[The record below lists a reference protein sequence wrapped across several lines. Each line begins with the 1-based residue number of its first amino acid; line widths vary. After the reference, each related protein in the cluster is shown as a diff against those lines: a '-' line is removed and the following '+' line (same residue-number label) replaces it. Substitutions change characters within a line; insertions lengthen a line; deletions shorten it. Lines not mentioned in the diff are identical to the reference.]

1 METKFE
7 KLPGG
12 DPQVTITLTGGH
24 DIFRFAVNMLDDQV
38 EYHAEGR
45 RLLARLRKHM
55 GVKPFEDFALRLLT
69 EYRFRMLRPYFRAPK
84 ED

>member
-12 DPQVTITLTGGH
+12 DPRVTIVLTGAH
-24 DIFRFAVNMLDDQV
+24 DIFRFGVNMLDDQV
-38 EYHAEGR
+38 EYHREGR
-45 RLLARLRKHM
+45 RILAALRKHL
-55 GVKPFEDFALRLLT
+55 GVKAFESWALRLLT
-69 EYRFRMLRPYFRAPK
+69 EYRFRMLKPYFRAPK